1 MFQRATEVWPEGESL
16 LHVYI
21 VVDLEH
27 APELAALVRGVREA
41 TEGVPLA
48 YIEGKWLHI
57 NIDQITDRPGSQIPA
72 SERAALAKA
81 LTAELADTAPFEIT
95 IGSVLTY
102 ITGLIADCHP
112 DEALYALHRA
122 VRKVIRAVRGE
133 LAARYPWS
141 PPHLSLAYATGHD
154 DSDQVQRRVR
164 RVRPGHA
171 RLLIKEVE
179 LVECFADLQAGTI
192 TWERIERIP
201 LAGR

>member
-1 MFQRATEVWPEGESL
+1 MFQQAAEVWPAGQSL

-21 VVDLEH
+21 VVELEH
-27 APELAALVRGVREA
+27 APELAALVRAVREA

-48 YIEGKWLHI
+48 YIEDKWLHI
-57 NIDQITDRPGSQIPA
+57 TVDQITDRPGGQIPA
-72 SERAALAKA
+72 AERAALTNA
-81 LTAELADTAPFEIT
+81 LTAELAGTAPVEIM

-102 ITGLIADCHP
+102 STGLIADCHP
-112 DEALYALHRA
+112 DEALYALHHA
-122 VRKVIRAVRGE
+122 VRAAVRAERGE
-133 LAARYPWS
+133 DAARYPWS
-141 PPHLSLAYATGHD
+141 PPHLSLAYATGHA
-154 DSDQVQRRVR
+154 DSDQVQRQVR

-171 RLLIKEVE
+171 RLRIDAVE